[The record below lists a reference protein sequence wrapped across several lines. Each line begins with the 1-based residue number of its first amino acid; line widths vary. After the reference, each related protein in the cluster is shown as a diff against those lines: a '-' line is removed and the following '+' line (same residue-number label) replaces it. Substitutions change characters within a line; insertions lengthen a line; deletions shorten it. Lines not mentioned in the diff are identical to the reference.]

1 MDIKHL
7 RFFIAIV
14 ENNFNLSRTAQQL
27 YISQP
32 TLSIMINDF
41 EEKQGIKLFNKK
53 YNKILGLTM
62 TGKQFYEDS
71 LEVIRKYD
79 KMHQNLFSTNQ
90 KLDGNITIGIPPL
103 ILSIVFSKIMP
114 EIILEN
120 PNIHFNIKEYG
131 ANRLRQELI
140 LENVDIAILLHPERI
155 AANTIDSFQIQES
168 ELCVFVSKNHHLANK
183 KILTWIELHNEKLA
197 IFDKTFM
204 IHHLIKEKCK
214 YSDINPQIILESAS
228 WDFLINST
236 RISPQL
242 MTIIPKP
249 TVDSYGFQD
258 IVAIP
263 MENPI
268 PWKVMV
274 SRLKKDHYSTI
285 EEYIFNK
292 MLEKFHVIE

>member
-14 ENNFNLSRTAQQL
+14 ENNFNLSRTAKQL

-32 TLSIMINDF
+32 ALSIMITDF

-71 LEVIRKYD
+71 LEVVRKYD
-79 KMHQNLFSTNQ
+79 EMHQNLFATDQ
-90 KLDGNITIGIPPL
+90 KVEGNITIGIPPL
-103 ILSIVFSKIMP
+103 ILSVVFSKIMP

-120 PNIHFNIKEYG
+120 PNIHFNIKEFG

-140 LENVDIAILLHPERI
+140 LENVDIAVLLHPERI
-155 AANTIDSFQIQES
+155 AANTIDSFKIQES
-168 ELCVFVSKNHHLANK
+168 ELCAFVSRDHHLANK
-183 KILTWIELHNEKLA
+183 KILTWSELHNEKLA

-204 IHHLIKEKCK
+204 IHHLIKEKCQ
-214 YSDINPQIILESAS
+214 YTNINPQIVLESAS
-228 WDFLINST
+228 WDFLVNST
-236 RISPQL
+236 RINPQL
-242 MTIIPKP
+242 LTIIPKQ
-249 TVDSYGFQD
+249 TMHNYVLQD

-274 SRLKKDHYSTI
+274 SRLKKNNYSAI

-292 MLEKFHVIE
+292 ILEKFHVL

>member
-90 KLDGNITIGIPPL
+90 KLDGNITI
-103 ILSIVFSKIMP
+103 
-114 EIILEN
+114 
-120 PNIHFNIKEYG
+120 
-131 ANRLRQELI
+131 
-140 LENVDIAILLHPERI
+140 AILLHPERI

-168 ELCVFVSKNHHLANK
+168 ELCVFVSKDHHLANK

-214 YSDINPQIILESAS
+214 YTDINPQIILESAS

-236 RISPQL
+236 RINPQL